1 MKKLLIFLIF
11 LAPLFILT
19 AQEEIEN
26 PFKLKA
32 GFIYGKIFKHTKH
45 LQEIVQGPTRG
56 FELDYEM
63 LTFNEKKDW
72 HHYFKQ
78 PVIGIGGVYLNLG
91 NDAILGDLIA
101 VYPYLNF
108 SLIKIKPVSLN
119 LKAGAGASYLTKTF
133 QDTKYI
139 DSSTGQIILGKS
151 NAAIGSHLNVYFALG
166 GNLDIQLFRGIS
178 LNGELNWNHASN
190 GSFYTP
196 NSGLNML
203 NAMVGITYSPDYQQK
218 NHNSEREIPDLKKKT
233 SLEIML
239 SGGAKQLDYRDNI
252 MFPTGS
258 FAFAINRIITN
269 QFRLGVGIDAFYN
282 GAYASVNSAAN
293 PVENISKAKF
303 TYLTEDK
310 LLNRFRGGISLQP
323 ELIFGKMICGFHF
336 GLYLF
341 NPVRNLEP
349 YADAST
355 GTLNKALIYPYDIEK
370 ENGWLYT
377 RASFK
382 YLINNNLF
390 INIGLKTHLHKAE
403 FIEWGLGYRL

>member
-1 MKKLLIFLIF
+1 MKKLVIFLIF
-11 LAPLFILT
+11 IAPLFALS
-19 AQEEIEN
+19 AQQEN
-26 PFKLKA
+26 QYMLKA

-45 LQEIVQGPTRG
+45 LQEIVQGPTMG

-63 LTFNEKKDW
+63 LTYNETKEWHRYFN
-72 HHYFKQ
+72 H

-91 NDAILGDLIA
+91 NNAILGDLLA

-108 SLIKIKPVSLN
+108 SLLKTKPVSLN

-133 QDTKYI
+133 QDTKYT
-139 DSSTGQIILGKS
+139 DPATGQIILAKS

-166 GNLDIQLFRGIS
+166 GNLDIKIYRGIS
-178 LNGELNWNHASN
+178 LTGQLNWNHASN
-190 GSFYTP
+190 GSFFTP

-203 NAMVGITYSPDYQQK
+203 NGMLGINYFPEYNRK
-218 NHNSEREIPDLKKKT
+218 NQTSVREIRDLAHKT
-233 SLEIML
+233 NFEFIL

-258 FAFAINRIITN
+258 LVIAVNRILTN
-269 QFRLGVGIDAFYN
+269 QFRLGIGLDAFYN
-282 GAYASVNSAAN
+282 GAFASVNSAVN
-293 PVENISKAKF
+293 PADNVSKAKF

-310 LLNRFRGGISLQP
+310 MLNRFRGGISLQP
-323 ELIFGKMICGFHF
+323 ELMFGRMICGMHF

-341 NPVRNLEP
+341 NPIRNLEP
-349 YADAST
+349 YADAVA
-355 GTLNKALIYPYDIEK
+355 GTLNKPLIYPYDIEK

-382 YLINNNLF
+382 YLINKHLF